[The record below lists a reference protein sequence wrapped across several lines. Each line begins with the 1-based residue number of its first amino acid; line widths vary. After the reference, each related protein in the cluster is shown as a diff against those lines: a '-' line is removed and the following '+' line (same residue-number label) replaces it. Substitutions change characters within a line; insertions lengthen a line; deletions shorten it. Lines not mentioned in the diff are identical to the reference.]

1 MHDISPELAL
11 VDGALAERERD
22 RLPEPEDCL
31 AQRPVAAPP
40 PVEPSPALTLLASPP
55 TPGPA
60 ELEPEAPPPQ
70 AEHESPVQGHGSPA
84 TRALAEQ
91 PADTAPAPVDVV
103 PAEPQAALL
112 EPEPTVEPDPVAPE
126 ADADVVELEPE
137 PEDAD
142 FEEVPEEPAPA
153 VPVRM
158 PEWVASDVPPE
169 SRGMRRK
176 DRAQG
181 RRERPRRIPRRVAVA
196 ASWVVLCGFLA
207 SPLLA
212 FIPSPNGERPTLAPD
227 GTQSVPD
234 AGENAGHTLS
244 WDPVP
249 KAAGYS
255 VVFVNNGVRSDRW
268 SQSARL
274 RLPAGTESERLV
286 TYEWFVYP
294 AFRDGAGYRYGP
306 LVASGEVTMPT
317 LAPTESS

>member
-1 MHDISPELAL
+1 MS
-11 VDGALAERERD
+11 V
-22 RLPEPEDCL
+22 
-31 AQRPVAAPP
+31 
-40 PVEPSPALTLLASPP
+40 
-55 TPGPA
+55 
-60 ELEPEAPPPQ
+60 
-70 AEHESPVQGHGSPA
+70 
-84 TRALAEQ
+84 RALC
-91 PADTAPAPVDVV
+91 
-103 PAEPQAALL
+103 
-112 EPEPTVEPDPVAPE
+112 
-126 ADADVVELEPE
+126 
-137 PEDAD
+137 
-142 FEEVPEEPAPA
+142 
-153 VPVRM
+153 R
-158 PEWVASDVPPE
+158 
-169 SRGMRRK
+169 
-176 DRAQG
+176 
-181 RRERPRRIPRRVAVA
+181 RRVAVA

-227 GTQSVPD
+227 GAQSVPD
-234 AGENAGHTLS
+234 AGENAGHALS

-274 RLPAGTESERLV
+274 RIPAGTESEQLV